1 MDELKEV
8 LGMEEFTDTEQAEI
22 LEIALVAL
30 MDSEFLMVVSDNM
43 DLTDDYMCELREKL
57 YLTRGLEG

>member
-30 MDSEFLMVVSDNM
+30 MDSEFLEVVSDNM

>member
-1 MDELKEV
+1 MGELKEV
-8 LGMEEFTDTEQAEI
+8 LGMEAFTDTEQAEI

-30 MDSEFLMVVSDNM
+30 MDSEFLEVVSDNM